1 VGSGF
6 GMAFLREQM
15 DRSFRDAEDLE
26 ATFGLKV
33 LANIPKIEK
42 NVEKKAA

>member
-1 VGSGF
+1 LGF
-6 GMAFLREQM
+6 GLGLAFVREQM

-26 ATFGLKV
+26 ATMEYKV

-42 NVEKKAA
+42 KAA